1 MIFKRGKQR
10 GERVGGT
17 HVMRGRDSAAKAHG
31 SAPGSDGNPLAR
43 RFHPDDEP
51 DTVDLLRSGES
62 AGAAVAGV
70 GEAATRDL
78 VGPGDGPTAAAAG
91 EPFMCFAAKTGKFYL
106 LPGSEESPVLL
117 NGATVVAATELRPG
131 DRIEV
136 GGAAFLFQPDH
147 SE

>member
-1 MIFKRGKQR
+1 VIFKRGKQGGDR
-10 GERVGGT
+10 GGGT
-17 HVMRGRDSAAKAHG
+17 HVMRGRDSAAKTRR
-31 SAPGSDGNPLAR
+31 SAPSGDGNPLAR

-70 GEAATRDL
+70 EEAATRDL
-78 VGPGDGPTAAAAG
+78 AGPGDGPTAAAAG

-117 NGATVVAATELRPG
+117 NGATVAAATELRSG
-131 DRIEV
+131 DRIEL
-136 GGAAFLFQPDH
+136 GGAAFLFQPAH